1 MKLQRRTSGMRWTRC
16 AGKQT
21 MSSISIIHLSKLD
34 KQKRRNVEEID
45 ADHKL
50 QLKSIFHGY
59 IFRSVVEDSWRKF
72 MSDMWE
78 DRY

>member
-21 MSSISIIHLSKLD
+21 MSSISIIHLFKLD

-45 ADHKL
+45 VDYKL
-50 QLKSIFHGY
+50 RYKEYFPWKDFQECCGRQLEEVH
-59 IFRSVVEDSWRKF
+59 E
-72 MSDMWE
+72 
-78 DRY
+78 